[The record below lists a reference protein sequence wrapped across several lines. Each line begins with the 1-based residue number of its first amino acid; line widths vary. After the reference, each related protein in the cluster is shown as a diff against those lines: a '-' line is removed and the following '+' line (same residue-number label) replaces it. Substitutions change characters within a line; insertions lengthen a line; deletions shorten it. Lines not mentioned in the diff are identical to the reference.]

1 MTISD
6 IYLAAC
12 AIASFFTS
20 LRWLRVAQREHYLP
34 LSATQFAIRWWKQ
47 GVTNSSLFLLAV
59 LTAVTSAWIPATS
72 LVTAAVIISG
82 PIGLGVKGRTSALA
96 WTRRLRTL
104 AALSFFAIAAIFV
117 IVRQLNIRSVGYAVI
132 ALLVP
137 CFLDIALTA
146 LKPIEQKVA
155 RRYVVDASATLER
168 VNPIRVA
175 ITGSYGKTTIKGYV
189 RHLLSDTFSVT
200 ASPASFNNSAGLSRS
215 VNEHLTDGTEVFIAE
230 MGTYGPGEIAELV
243 NWVQPSISV
252 LASIGPVHLER
263 FGDLETIVSAKSE
276 IFSTSRTAV
285 INIDAYGLAKEADR
299 LQASGIKVIR
309 CSAQDHA
316 ADVFAWHDDG
326 LSVSVS
332 GRTIVTGVATD
343 AAATNVACAVAV
355 ATSLGVSDGTIA
367 KQLADLP
374 VTEHRRQTLT
384 SPTGVTIIDDTYN
397 SNPAGANLALQTLAN
412 LDARRRVVVTP
423 GMVELGSRQ
432 ASENRRFGVDASL
445 IADDLI
451 IVGHTN
457 RSALNNGARDGTA
470 RVKLVRTRNDA
481 TEWVR
486 ANLTSGDAVLYEND
500 LPDHYA

>member
-1 MTISD
+1 MTVSD
-6 IYLAAC
+6 FYLAGC
-12 AIASFFTS
+12 VVASVVTS
-20 LRWLRVAQREHYLP
+20 LRWFRVAQREHYLP
-34 LSATQFAIRWWKQ
+34 LSATRFAIRWWKR
-47 GVTNSSLFLLAV
+47 GGTNSLLFLLAMS
-59 LTAVTSAWIPATS
+59 AAITSAWFPVAS
-72 LVTAAVIISG
+72 LITAVAITFG
-82 PIGLGVKGRTSALA
+82 PIGLGIKGRTSALA

-104 AALSFFAIAAIFV
+104 AAASLFLIAAIFV
-117 IVRQLNIRSVGYAVI
+117 LVRQLNVRSIGFAVT

-137 CFLDIALTA
+137 CFIDIALTA
-146 LKPIEQKVA
+146 LKPVEQRMA
-155 RRYVVDASATLER
+155 RRYVADASTTLER

-215 VNEHLTDGTEVFIAE
+215 VNEHLTDGTEVFVAE

-285 INIDAYGLAKEADR
+285 INIDAYGLASEADR
-299 LQASGIKVIR
+299 LQASGIDVVR
-309 CSAQDHA
+309 CSSKDRS
-316 ADVFAWHDDG
+316 ADVYAGYEAG
-326 LSVSVS
+326 LTVTLS
-332 GRTIVTGVATD
+332 GRTIVAGLTSD

-355 ATSLGVSDGTIA
+355 ATTLGVSDDTIA
-367 KQLADLP
+367 KQLANLP
-374 VTEHRRQTLT
+374 VTEHRRQMLK

-397 SNPAGANLALQTLAN
+397 SNPAGAALALQTLAD
-412 LDARRRVVVTP
+412 LDARRKVVITP

-445 IADDLI
+445 IADDFI

-457 RSALNNGARDGTA
+457 RAALNNGARDGTA
-470 RVKLVRTRNDA
+470 RINLVRTRNDA
-481 TEWVR
+481 IEWVR